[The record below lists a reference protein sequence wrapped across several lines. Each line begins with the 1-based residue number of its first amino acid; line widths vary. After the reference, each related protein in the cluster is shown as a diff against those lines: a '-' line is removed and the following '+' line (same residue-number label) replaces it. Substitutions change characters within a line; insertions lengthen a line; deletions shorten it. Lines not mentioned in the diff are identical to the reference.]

1 MTTLTNDQIENIQEQ
16 IIQLSDKYLGK
27 TLGDPN
33 TLPLI
38 EEVRNALQTEYPDV
52 KVNLTYTAATKST
65 SVDALINGTKISVVF
80 TSPKPDLTTVG

>member
-27 TLGDPN
+27 TLEDPN

-52 KVNLTYTAATKST
+52 KVNKKKFSTKVHTLNSIYKLKFKAKEN
-65 SVDALINGTKISVVF
+65 SELFKKF
-80 TSPKPDLTTVG
+80 M